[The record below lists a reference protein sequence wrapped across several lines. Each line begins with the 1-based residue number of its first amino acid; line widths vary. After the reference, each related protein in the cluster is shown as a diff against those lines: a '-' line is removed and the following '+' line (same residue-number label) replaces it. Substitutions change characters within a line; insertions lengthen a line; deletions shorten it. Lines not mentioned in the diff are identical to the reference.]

1 MALEDLLERI
11 AVALEKSNELRAQ
24 HTVMVDA
31 FAKEAR
37 KKRLDKESDTIS
49 QTLTD
54 HPEVNSEPVEK
65 NSSTRDYQKAA
76 VEEAFKDKTATTE
89 VDAKA
94 KPEKEKPK
102 YDFNKEIR
110 QPFVELLNKT
120 KDKHGAKD
128 ATRLGRKM
136 LKEFT
141 GQDVEVLSAKNLPEA
156 KYEEFLAAVK
166 EQRSYVLDDER
177 YAGFDKD

>member
-11 AVALEKSNELRAQ
+11 AVALEKNAALQEEHLNFVVRTQ
-24 HTVMVDA
+24 QTG
-31 FAKEAR
+31 
-37 KKRLDKESDTIS
+37 TIS

-54 HPEVNSEPVEK
+54 HPGANNESIEK
-65 NSSTRDYQKAA
+65 AEAKEKA
-76 VEEAFKDKTATTE
+76 EQ
-89 VDAKA
+89 KA

-110 QPFVELLNKT
+110 QPFVDLLNIT
-120 KDKHGAKD
+120 KNRRGPKD
-128 ATRLGRKM
+128 ATQLAKKL

-141 GQDVEVLSAKNLPEA
+141 GQTEEPLTIKTLTEV

-166 EQRSYVLDDER
+166 AQRSYVLDDER
-177 YAGFDKD
+177 YAGFDKE